1 MTANTDGR
9 VWQSVATAEWQDHAC
24 VLLDQRV
31 LPGVERYLHLETP
44 EAVAQAIREMVV
56 RGAPAIGI
64 AAAYGAVLAYLHA
77 EHTEHAEP
85 DQAVLERGL
94 SVLAAARPTAANL
107 QWALNRVREAAGPAA
122 VGAWKQALQ
131 AAREIHREDIQ
142 MNHAMGRLGAA
153 LIECC
158 KPVVTHC
165 NAGALATGG
174 FGTALGVI
182 REAWAAGKVERVYA
196 GETRPWLQ
204 GSRLTAWEL
213 ARDGVPVTVLTD
225 SAMAQMFR
233 RQRPG
238 WLIVGADRVAANG
251 DVANKIGTYSLAL
264 TARHHGARVMVVA
277 PSSTVDLDTE
287 SGDQILIEQRAGAEI
302 WAAAGDA
309 APPEGICFEN
319 PAFDIT
325 PAGLVD
331 ALVTEKGVV
340 ENPGRESLAAVMARP

>member
-1 MTANTDGR
+1 MIASMESR
-9 VWQSVATAEWQDHAC
+9 VWQPVATADWQDDAC

-31 LPGVERYLHLETP
+31 LPGVERYLRLETP
-44 EAVAQAIREMVV
+44 EAVADAIREMVV

-64 AAAYGAVLAYLHA
+64 TAAYGAVLAYRQA
-77 EHTEHAEP
+77 EQADQAEP
-85 DQAVLERGL
+85 DQAVLERGF

-107 QWALNRVREAAGPAA
+107 QWALNRVRKAAGPPAL
-122 VGAWKQALQ
+122 GAWKRALD
-131 AAREIHREDIQ
+131 AAREIHREDIE
-142 MNHAMGRLGAA
+142 MNHAMGRLGEA
-153 LIECC
+153 LIEGCA
-158 KPVVTHC
+158 PVVTHC

-264 TARHHGARVMVVA
+264 TARHHGAQVMVVA
-277 PSSTVDLDTE
+277 PSPTVDLDTG

-302 WAAAGDA
+302 WAAVGEAP
-309 APPEGICFEN
+309 PPEGICFEN

-340 ENPGRESLAAVMARP
+340 KNPDRESLAAVMAGP